1 MFFFFFYFELIQI
14 NRDMAGLSSLRF
26 VFSSIQ
32 KRNDLAAFLLLIPL
46 KMLLALASRTI
57 LIFEYCWTFWGTF
70 FNFTRLVEIV
80 FLLGNV
86 LRASFIYDRIDFG
99 NDGLLVGLLT
109 RRKLD
114 ERNSVFGLFV
124 AESSSSRVSFEHV

>member
-14 NRDMAGLSSLRF
+14 NRDMAGLPSLRF
-26 VFSSIQ
+26 VFSSIK

-124 AESSSSRVSFEHV
+124 AESSSSRVSFKHV